1 MSPEEV
7 RAFASENLIYILV
20 FNFILSL
27 FLGIICLIV
36 GIRRGKRNLGIIGL
50 VISIIAGIPSW
61 LFGLISAGV
70 FTTIILVKS
79 KSGKDTGMTIES
91 PSSNCV

>member
-79 KSGKDTGMTIES
+79 KSGKDKKAAD
-91 PSSNCV
+91 SNVG